1 MMSFYDN
8 EWYLFSFS
16 QISLNQVAPTM
27 PKQVNNQLPLAAL
40 EKNNSIESTSA
51 LETSANRTEILQ
63 RVRCGK
69 AFQIWAF
76 LCCE

>member
-1 MMSFYDN
+1 MF
-8 EWYLFSFS
+8 LLS
-16 QISLNQVAPTM
+16 QIPLDQVAPTM

-69 AFQIWAF
+69 AFQI
-76 LCCE
+76 